1 MACFCYTCW
10 FVSFFLLVFYQKH
23 FYSIEKEQ
31 ARTMINS
38 ALRGLKESERT
49 TSNES
54 TEQSVDFDALT
65 NFVAK

>member
-1 MACFCYTCW
+1 MLVRFIY
-10 FVSFFLLVFYQKH
+10 LLVFYQRD

-38 ALRGLKESERT
+38 ALKGLKESERT